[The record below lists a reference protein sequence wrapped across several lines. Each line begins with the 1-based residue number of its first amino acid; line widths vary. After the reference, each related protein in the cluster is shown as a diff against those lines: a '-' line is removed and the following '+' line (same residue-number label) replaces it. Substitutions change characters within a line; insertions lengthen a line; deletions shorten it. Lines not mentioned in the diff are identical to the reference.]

1 MLSGVL
7 TEPTAIPIVGFVKE
21 LDVFESF
28 SKWDK
33 DKQDSKNKKNNLH
46 KETKKIKKLLERRS
60 YPEIRVLCSIM
71 H

>member
-33 DKQDSKNKKNNLH
+33 DKQDS
-46 KETKKIKKLLERRS
+46 
-60 YPEIRVLCSIM
+60 
-71 H
+71 